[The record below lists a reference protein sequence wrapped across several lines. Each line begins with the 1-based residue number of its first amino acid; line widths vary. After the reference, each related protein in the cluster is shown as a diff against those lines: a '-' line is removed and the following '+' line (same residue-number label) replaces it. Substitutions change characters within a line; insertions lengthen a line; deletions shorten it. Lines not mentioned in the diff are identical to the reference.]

1 MSTSGYPEAPPA
13 SDVAFDVERFEWTAV
28 DRLEVRGRWT
38 GVRGRRFMRPSLNV
52 NVARGRRR
60 LIALLDHKPWAA
72 DDGRSWVAAFRWE
85 GERGD
90 VGPAVLEVGAGL
102 SVELP
107 APREPRHVREAAA
120 KLADAPPPE
129 PAPPLEPVRTSEDEH
144 EEELWRAQAAA
155 ESARR
160 EATMLREQLTDQR
173 RRAEERLRDAEG
185 ARSVAERERDR
196 LRQELTSVRERLEA
210 RLTEEREESARLRE
224 ALDERERALEERDL
238 ALGEREAA
246 LARREAVTEER
257 DTARRERDAAVA
269 EREAAVSDRDTAL
282 GEREALVAERERA
295 VRERRAAIA
304 ERDALRR
311 DRDAAMQARDAAI
324 AERDR
329 VARVRSGPPRPPAG
343 AVEPPVK
350 VLGPIRDERPQE
362 GDSVPVIDDAA
373 PPSAPTVPVIE
384 DESVAAQR
392 GPVGWD
398 PGAGERKPLLT
409 RAEPLSSR
417 GSGAAWAVRVAALVV
432 LLVAIAVVILLVTG
446 GI

>member
-1 MSTSGYPEAPPA
+1 MSTSGYPEAPTA

-60 LIALLDHKPWAA
+60 LIALLEHKPWAA
-72 DDGRSWVAAFRWE
+72 DDDNAWVAAFPWE

-120 KLADAPPPE
+120 KLAAAPPPE
-129 PAPPLEPVRTSEDEH
+129 PTPAPEPERTSEDQH
-144 EEELWRAQAAA
+144 EEALWRAQAAA
-155 ESARR
+155 DGARR
-160 EATMLREQLTDQR
+160 EAAMLREQLTGQR
-173 RRAEERLRDAEG
+173 SRAEQRLRDAEA
-185 ARSVAERERDR
+185 ARSVAERERER
-196 LRQELTSVRERLEA
+196 LRGELTSVRERLEA
-210 RLTEEREESARLRE
+210 RLDEEREESARLRE
-224 ALDERERALEERDL
+224 ALDDRERELEERDRV
-238 ALGEREAA
+238 LGEREAA

-257 DTARRERDAAVA
+257 DAARRERDAAMA
-269 EREAAVSDRDTAL
+269 DREAAVRDRDRAL

-304 ERDALRR
+304 ERDAIRR
-311 DRDAAMQARDAAI
+311 ERDAAMSARDAAI

-343 AVEPPVK
+343 ALEPPVK
-350 VLGPIRDERPQE
+350 VLGPIRDESSTE
-362 GDSVPVIDDAA
+362 DDTVPLIDDAA
-373 PPSAPTVPVIE
+373 PPPTVPLIE
-384 DESVAAQR
+384 DENVAAQR

-398 PGAGERKPLLT
+398 RGSGERKPLLT
-409 RAEPLSSR
+409 RAEPLGSR
-417 GSGAAWAVRVAALVV
+417 GSAAAWGLRIAALVV
-432 LLVAIAVVILLVTG
+432 LLVAIVAVILLVAG
-446 GI
+446 GL